1 MNDASAWEGTTLL
14 SFVRSVH
21 AGTEESRSR
30 SDILKPLV
38 WPLGLSL
45 AATTA
50 LGTATAWGA
59 PVWMPIAAGIL
70 AGAFAALYIS
80 GYVYFGLRQ
89 PDALRSENYTLRKM
103 AIERGLRGDSSN
115 GLEADVQVVSG
126 MPTSNAGRVL
136 SDRSGEA

>member
-50 LGTATAWGA
+50 LERDH
-59 PVWMPIAAGIL
+59 VDLNRMGIP
-70 AGAFAALYIS
+70 S
-80 GYVYFGLRQ
+80 FG
-89 PDALRSENYTLRKM
+89 EF
-103 AIERGLRGDSSN
+103 
-115 GLEADVQVVSG
+115 
-126 MPTSNAGRVL
+126 
-136 SDRSGEA
+136 